1 MSYGK
6 NDVGKNAGLVWR
18 FLKKNGPTN
27 LSTIKDETD
36 LSRTQLLLAIG
47 WLLREEKLINP
58 DTNSRAVLFE
68 AI

>member
-1 MSYGK
+1 MSYEK
-6 NDVGKNAGLVWR
+6 NEVGKNAGLVWR
-18 FLKKNGPTN
+18 FLQKNGPTN
-27 LSTIKDETD
+27 LSTLKEATE

-58 DTNSRAVLFE
+58 ETNSRAVLFE